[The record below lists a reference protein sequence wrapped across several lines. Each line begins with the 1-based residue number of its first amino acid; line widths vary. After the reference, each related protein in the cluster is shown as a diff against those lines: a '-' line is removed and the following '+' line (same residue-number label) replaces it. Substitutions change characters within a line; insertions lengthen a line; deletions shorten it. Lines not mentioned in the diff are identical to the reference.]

1 MSRTR
6 RLVAFFSLFLFSLFL
21 FAYLW
26 WGKFQYEHQLFL
38 VVTYSA
44 GIALVLGNHLYH
56 GDRPR
61 DMGFR
66 SDNNRTAIR
75 TYGVLTAVVA
85 AAIILVGLWKS
96 QARLDRWGDLY
107 LYFGWAALQQHLL
120 QNFLRLRSEDILGR
134 GHAGAAVLASALFAL
149 YHLPNLPLVAASF
162 IGALVWCAIFM
173 RVPNF
178 MGAWLSQ
185 AILTGCL
192 ILFFKHGY
200 LNQFQVGKPGHR
212 YEYYGGGVNVA
223 GGYDSR
229 GRPFVVALPGPDK
242 RVPARV
248 RVFDTDGKITAEW
261 TALRNLGFS
270 GQVAAG
276 DLGWGPGDEIVVA
289 AGPGPRNPPL
299 IQVFSPSGR
308 LLKEIPDALPDR
320 GFGAWVSVGCGR
332 IYAAQGPGPGNG
344 NHVVELSAEGRVLSE
359 RRLDLGFQNG
369 IRATPAE
376 ARTTSAQPDLCS
388 RLLVWGSP
396 VSVNPS
402 RVFLCNA
409 EGGAVHSFRTLPTT
423 FGLNLTTLRLSS
435 GETGVAV
442 APGPLKG
449 YPPQVLLFDLQG
461 RKVGEL
467 FAFQDTQTY
476 GSNVAAVDADGDGRD
491 EVVFGEGIGPGRPPT
506 IRIFTQDG
514 QLRAKWE
521 AF

>member
-6 RLVAFFSLFLFSLFL
+6 RLVALLSLLLFSILV

-26 WGKFQYEHQLFL
+26 WGKFQYEHDLFL
-38 VVTYSA
+38 LATYLG
-44 GIALVLGNHLYH
+44 GIALVLGNHLFQ
-56 GDRPR
+56 GDRLR

-66 SDNNRTAIR
+66 SDNNRRAIR
-75 TYGVLTAVVA
+75 TFGLLTIAVA
-85 AAIILVGLWKS
+85 AVIVLIGVWKS

-134 GHAGAAVLASALFAL
+134 GHRGAAVLAAVLFAL

-162 IGALVWCAIFM
+162 VGALVWCGLFM
-173 RVPNF
+173 RAPNF

-242 RVPARV
+242 GVAARV
-248 RVFDTDGKITAEW
+248 RVFDVEGKITFEW
-261 TALRNLGFS
+261 SALPNLDFS

-276 DLGWGPGDEIVVA
+276 DVGWGPGDEIVVA

-299 IQVFSPSGR
+299 IQIFSPSGE
-308 LLKEIPDALPDR
+308 LLQEIEEALPDR
-320 GFGAWVSVGCGR
+320 GYGAWVSVGCGR
-332 IYAAQGPGPGNG
+332 IYAVQGPGPGNG
-344 NHVVELSAEGRVLSE
+344 NRVVELSAEGRVLAQ
-359 RRLDLGFQNG
+359 RQFDCGFQNG
-369 IRATPAE
+369 VRATPVE
-376 ARTTSAQPDLCS
+376 SRTTVDPPAACS
-388 RLLVWGSP
+388 QLLVWGSP

-402 RVFLCNA
+402 RVFLYDT
-409 EGGAVHSFRTLPTT
+409 EGRSVDSFETLPTT
-423 FGLNLTTLRLSS
+423 FGLNLATLRLSS
-435 GETGVAV
+435 GQIGVAV

-449 YPPQVLLFDLQG
+449 YPPRILILDLKG

-467 FAFQDTQTY
+467 FAFEDAQTH
-476 GSNVAAVDADGDGRD
+476 GSNVAAVDANADGRD
-491 EVVFGEGIGPGRPPT
+491 EVVLGEGIGPGRPST

-514 QLRAKWE
+514 QLLARWE